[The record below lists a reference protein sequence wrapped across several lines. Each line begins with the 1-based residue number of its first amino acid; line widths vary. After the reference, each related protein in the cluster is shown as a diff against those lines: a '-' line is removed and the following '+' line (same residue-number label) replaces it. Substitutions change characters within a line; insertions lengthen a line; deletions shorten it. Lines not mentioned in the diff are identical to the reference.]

1 MVNFINK
8 IIAFFVFIKV
18 SYYLLKFTFILGWS
32 TDTEARILITQVRWR
47 ISKIEDGIVRKQFLD
62 FLDKM
67 KKERFKDG
75 QNNI

>member
-32 TDTEARILITQVRWR
+32 TDIEARILITQVRWR
-47 ISKIEDGIVRKQFLD
+47 ISKTKDDMARKQLLD

-67 KKERFKDG
+67 EKERFPNDK
-75 QNNI
+75 

>member
-32 TDTEARILITQVRWR
+32 TDIETRILITQVRWR
-47 ISKIEDGIVRKQFLD
+47 ISKTKDDMARKQLLD

-67 KKERFKDG
+67 EKERFPNDK
-75 QNNI
+75 